1 MLCNWCTRHCV
12 LYSMLMVAE
21 NGTSALYVGV
31 SKIFETSSVERQLMA
46 VCECVRRAW
55 EQGTS
60 PLSMPSGV
68 AV

>member
-1 MLCNWCTRHCV
+1 MSVDRN
-12 LYSMLMVAE
+12 AP
-21 NGTSALYVGV
+21 ALRIYVVV
-31 SKIFETSSVERQLMA
+31 SKSFESNSVEHKPMA
-46 VCECVRRAW
+46 VRERVRCAW